1 MKGVKDMRLLVVI
14 LVVYVSY
21 LMISVIWSEYKKIP
35 MLDAM
40 GEVAKI
46 IYAKIRDVHQI
57 LFKEQEAII
66 IYPTYIGYDSSGMFY
81 PYILMD
87 EFTDLKKIFDGL
99 YFTHRNLYQDIETY
113 HFKFARILE
122 EGGLIELTR
131 YTDTIVEGIVT
142 NYLGR
147 IGCCAIP
154 NVSAVEISKG
164 ELCIGVARTQNGQA
178 YNEQFK
184 KNLYINL
191 NKIENQSK
199 TEREPIEIMWND
211 LIL

>member
-1 MKGVKDMRLLVVI
+1 MRLLAFI

-21 LMISVIWSEYKKIP
+21 LMISIIWSEYKKIP

-46 IYAKIRDVHQI
+46 ICAKSRDVYQI
-57 LFKEQEAII
+57 LFKEQEETMF
-66 IYPTYIGYDSSGMFY
+66 YPTYIGYDSSGMFY
-81 PYILMD
+81 SYILMD
-87 EFTDLKKIFDGL
+87 EFADLKKIFDGL
-99 YFTHRNLYQDIETY
+99 YFTHRDLYPDMEAY
-113 HFKFARILE
+113 HFKYARILE
-122 EGGLIELTR
+122 EGSCAEITQ
-131 YTDTIVEGIVT
+131 YTNTIVEGIIT

-147 IGCCAIP
+147 NGYCAIP

-164 ELCIGVARTQNGQA
+164 ELCIGVARNQNGQA

-184 KNLYINL
+184 QNLYMNL

-199 TEREPIEIMWND
+199 TEREPIEIKWND
-211 LIL
+211 LLL

>member
-1 MKGVKDMRLLVVI
+1 MRLLAFI

-21 LMISVIWSEYKKIP
+21 LMISIIWSEYKKIP
-35 MLDAM
+35 MLDSM

-46 IYAKIRDVHQI
+46 IYAKMRDIYQI
-57 LFKEQEAII
+57 LFKEQEVIT

-81 PYILMD
+81 PYILLD
-87 EFTDLKKIFDGL
+87 EFADLKKIFDGL
-99 YFTHRNLYQDIETY
+99 YFTHRDLYPDMEAY
-113 HFKFARILE
+113 HFKYARILE
-122 EGGLIELTR
+122 EGSLTELTQ

-147 IGCCAIP
+147 IGYCAIP

-164 ELCIGVARTQNGQA
+164 ELCIGVARNQNGQA

-184 KNLYINL
+184 QNLYINL
-191 NKIENQSK
+191 NQVENQSK
-199 TEREPIEIMWND
+199 EERAPIEIKWND